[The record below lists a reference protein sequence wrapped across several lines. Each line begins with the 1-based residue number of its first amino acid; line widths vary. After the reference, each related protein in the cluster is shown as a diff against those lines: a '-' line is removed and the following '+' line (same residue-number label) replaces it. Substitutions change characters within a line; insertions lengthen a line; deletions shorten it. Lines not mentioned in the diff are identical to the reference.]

1 VTRSRHY
8 REAAK
13 RLSDWQPKDPW
24 GADFYTGVGV
34 AHAATLLEEWAG
46 EVETKEKRVSSK
58 RAAEQKAQD
67 DAAKEAAGVLG
78 KMRKELIL
86 QGYDSDQAYELVKLA
101 LGTSVT
107 FR

>member
-1 VTRSRHY
+1 MRSRHY

-13 RLSDWQPKDPW
+13 RLADWQPEDPL
-24 GADFYTGVGV
+24 GDDFYTGVGV
-34 AHAATLLEEWAG
+34 AHAASLLEKWAG
-46 EVETKEKRVSSK
+46 EVEMKEKRVSSK
-58 RAAEQKAQD
+58 RAAEQKAQEG
-67 DAAKEAAGVLG
+67 AAKEAADVLG

-86 QGYDSDQAYELVKLA
+86 QGYTPDQAYELVKLA